1 MISTDPRS
9 PGTDAMR
16 KSTLFA
22 WLLGPL
28 LFIPLACAPNLGP
41 SGVPPGTPTVRVLL
55 LENRQTVSL
64 SASAA
69 PTVRVGGGSSQR
81 LNFPSGSS
89 VAVSLNASGWQIG
102 NASLGSGEMV
112 LEPSVEGSLS
122 VGAAKVMPYRGR
134 MRFVPSGGDR
144 FDVVNDV
151 DVEGYL
157 KGVLAKEMLHN
168 WRLEAYE
175 AQAIVARTY
184 ALYEARTGSTGRAFD
199 LYPDQRSQVY
209 GGVSAES
216 ATSRQAVEATRGVVV
231 AYGPPGHEKIFKA
244 YFSSCCGGV
253 TQSAADAFGD
263 PASPPLSDQLIGPCC
278 VESPHFNWGPVVIQK
293 SELSRRIRAWATNHQ
308 RAERDIGQVTR
319 VDVQFANQFGRP
331 TRFVVSDDRGTRYSF
346 TSEDFRVAFNTG
358 ATDGVTIPSGFFK
371 PVNEAYVI
379 RLVDG
384 HGFGHGVGLCQWC
397 AEHKASQGVR
407 PEAIVTA
414 AYPHSR
420 LIRAY

>member
-1 MISTDPRS
+1 
-9 PGTDAMR
+9 MR
-16 KSTLFA
+16 KPNFSA
-22 WLLGPL
+22 WPFGLL
-28 LFIPLACAPNLGP
+28 LFIPLACTPNLGQT
-41 SGVPPGTPTVRVLL
+41 GVPPGTPTVRVLL
-55 LENRQTVSL
+55 LENRQSVSL

-69 PTVRVGGGSSQR
+69 PMVRVGGGASQR
-81 LNFPSGSS
+81 LNFPSGDAVS
-89 VAVSLNASGWQIG
+89 VALNASGWQIG

-112 LEPSVEGSLS
+112 LDPSVEGSLS
-122 VGAAKVMPYRGR
+122 VGAGKPLPYRGR
-134 MRFVPSGGDR
+134 LRFVASSGDR

-168 WRLEAYE
+168 WQLGAYE

-184 ALYEARTGSTGRAFD
+184 ALYEARTGPPGRPFD

-209 GGVSAES
+209 GGIAAES
-216 ATSRQAVEATRGVVV
+216 SISRQAVEVTRGVVV

-263 PASPPLSDQLIGPCC
+263 PPSAPLSDQLIGPCC

-308 RAERDIGQVTR
+308 RAERAIGDVTR
-319 VDVQFANQFGRP
+319 VDVQFANQWGRP
-331 TRFVVSDDRGTRYSF
+331 TRFVVSDSRGTRYSF
-346 TSEDFRVAFNTG
+346 TDEEFRVAFNTG

-371 PVNEAYVI
+371 PVNEADDI

-397 AEHKASQGVR
+397 AEHKASHGVR
-407 PEAIVTA
+407 PEAIVTS

>member
-1 MISTDPRS
+1 
-9 PGTDAMR
+9 MR
-16 KSTLFA
+16 KSTFFA
-22 WLLGPL
+22 WLLGSL
-28 LFIPLACAPNLGP
+28 LFIPLACAPNLGQT
-41 SGVPPGTPTVRVLL
+41 GVPPGTPTVRVLL
-55 LENRQTVSL
+55 LENRTTVSL

-69 PTVRVGGGSSQR
+69 SKVRIGSGATQR
-81 LNFPSGSS
+81 LNFPSGDA
-89 VAVSLNASGWQIG
+89 VAVSLSPSGWQIG

-112 LEPSVEGSLS
+112 LDPSIEGSLS
-122 VGAAKVMPYRGR
+122 VGASKPLPYRGR
-134 MRFVPSGGDR
+134 LRFVPSAGDR

-157 KGVLAKEMLHN
+157 KGVLAREMLHN

-184 ALYEARTGSTGRAFD
+184 ALYEARTGAAGRRFD

-209 GGVSAES
+209 GGIAAES
-216 ATSRQAVEATRGVVV
+216 ATSRQAVEVTRGVVV

-263 PASPPLSDQLIGPCC
+263 PSSVPLSDQLIGPCC

-293 SELSRRIRAWATNHQ
+293 GELSRRIRAWAANHQ
-308 RAERDIGQVTR
+308 RSEKGIGEITR
-319 VDVQFANQFGRP
+319 VDVQFANQWGRP
-331 TRFVVSDDRGTRYSF
+331 TRFVVSDSRGTRYSF
-346 TSEDFRVAFNTG
+346 TDEEFRVAFNTS

-371 PVNEAYVI
+371 PVNEADVI

-397 AEHKASQGVR
+397 AQHKASQGVR

-414 AYPHSR
+414 AFPRSR